1 MSDASTV
8 AIVGVFDGVHLGH
21 QAVIAQAR
29 ALAGEGRVVALTF
42 DPHPLAVLAPEST
55 PDMLMSIDDR
65 VEALH
70 GAGVDSVVIVPFTE
84 DLSNQTPEEFV
95 EEFVV
100 RRAGADIVVVGE
112 NFRFGRGA
120 SGDIETLRDL
130 GQDLGFAVRPLE
142 LRGDGGR
149 FSSTRVRKALTSGD
163 LPAAMEVLGH
173 PFAYHGV
180 VVHGD
185 HRGRALGVPTANI
198 VVPRGRM
205 APADGVYA
213 GIVADREAR
222 WPAAISVG
230 ENPQYA
236 GTERRIEAHVI
247 DRDDL
252 DLYGKAIV
260 VTFTHRLRGMETFD
274 SEEAFIAQMQRD
286 IDQARTLLAQGASG
300 TW

>member
-1 MSDASTV
+1 VSEGKRV
-8 AIVGVFDGVHLGH
+8 AIIGVFDGVHRGH

-29 ALAGEGRVVALTF
+29 ALAGAGEVVALTF
-42 DPHPLAVLAPEST
+42 DPHPLAVLAPESM

-65 VEALH
+65 VEALT

-84 DLSNQTPEEFV
+84 DLSNQSPREFV

-100 RRAGADIVVVGE
+100 GRAGADVVVVGE

-120 SGDIETLRDL
+120 SGDIQTLREL
-130 GQDLGFAVRPLE
+130 GHDFGFDVRPLE

-149 FSSTRVRKALTSGD
+149 FSSTRVRTALAEGD
-163 LPAAMEVLGH
+163 LSAAMEVLGH
-173 PFAYHGV
+173 PFAYRGV
-180 VVHGD
+180 VVHGN
-185 HRGRALGVPTANI
+185 HRGRTLGVPTANI
-198 VVPRGRM
+198 VVPQGRA

-213 GIVADREAR
+213 GFVVRADGAR
-222 WPAAISVG
+222 LPAAISVG
-230 ENPQYA
+230 DNPQYA

-252 DLYGKAIV
+252 DLYGEVIEV
-260 VTFTHRLRGMETFD
+260 GFVQRLRGQEVFY

-286 IDQARTLLAQGASG
+286 IGQARTLLS
-300 TW
+300 